1 MDEAV
6 SNRGPSDKDDAVAM
20 VGEVQ
25 HEIDPVVEARA
36 VRKIDWFLIPAM
48 ICGCQF
54 SLLLNDS
61 SGEVEAAQRHRKKI
75 GTC

>member
-1 MDEAV
+1 MLASSLPLPTMDNDI
-6 SNRGPSDKDDAVAM
+6 SNRRPLDKDDAVAM

-25 HEIDPVVEARA
+25 HAIDPVVEARA

-54 SLLLNDS
+54 SSISTYREDWL
-61 SGEVEAAQRHRKKI
+61 
-75 GTC
+75 